1 MSALLALQRSAGKAA
16 VCGLLQPSLGQAR
29 PAQVQRRIFLQA
41 PAAQPVDLTEVL
53 KAHKL
58 DKPGPLRDWFNTQV
72 KPGLLGQ
79 FGFQRFAGYL
89 SNPKNEYSFSVA
101 VDKAVDA
108 IRFTELTQAVHR
120 GLNTHILSKKIET
133 GHSSLGNVKLLA
145 RSGFPAAIKNSY
157 EKSQVIKELESQV
170 GTS

>member
-1 MSALLALQRSAGKAA
+1 
-16 VCGLLQPSLGQAR
+16 LGQAR
-29 PAQVQRRIFLQA
+29 PAQVQRRTFLQA

-108 IRFTELTQAVHR
+108 ISFTELTQAVHR
-120 GLNTHILSKKIET
+120 GLNTRILSKKIET